1 MVSCHVRQEGAGAH
15 AETWIVPTCAPSS
28 REAHVHML
36 VYISAHLDACA
47 HMPRQLCTHM
57 SMHTHQ
63 SPTAFPPAFSPSRGF
78 SPATLTLLLSL
89 LLEVGTSYY
98 AVAVVKRGSHVT
110 INTLRGVK
118 SCHTGINRTVGWN
131 VPVGYLVESGRL
143 SVMGCDVLKGKGF
156 GPGRGFPCRGTG
168 SPSWPLP

>member
-1 MVSCHVRQEGAGAH
+1 MHTDTCTSVHTC
-15 AETWIVPTCAPSS
+15 TCARVP
-28 REAHVHML
+28 RCL
-36 VYISAHLDACA
+36 CA
-47 HMPRQLCTHM
+47 HTHTPVSHSLPRQGSGLSH
-57 SMHTHQ
+57 
-63 SPTAFPPAFSPSRGF
+63 GF
-78 SPATLTLLLSL
+78 SPAALTPLLSL

-110 INTLRGVK
+110 INTLKGVK

-156 GPGRGFPCRGTG
+156 GPGRGFSGRRAG
-168 SPSWPLP
+168 SPSSPLP